1 MLWRTRGKLRAGDQP
16 AALCGNISSSWLRT
30 RSQFRQRACQ
40 CFMILCE
47 AKYSIRRRESSLVK
61 DGLFFAIYRNWRFK
75 PSMMFVVYMIFRFSS
90 GYSKKVLKTPQFGGI
105 EYLAS
110 QRIMTHW
117 HAGCQNW
124 DLVLSQ
130 LELMFPQR
138 VAG

>member
-1 MLWRTRGKLRAGDQP
+1 MVSEGQWIAIPKGIGI
-16 AALCGNISSSWLRT
+16 CH
-30 RSQFRQRACQ
+30 
-40 CFMILCE
+40 ILYHSGSKIYC
-47 AKYSIRRRESSLVK
+47 IRRRELSLVK